1 MILHAEPDTNSTSLR
16 EATPTATV
24 DLLTVIW
31 CLVAVIGLE
40 SVALVAFI
48 AQMITAMVS
57 YKRLRKA
64 HLLKCRQYKKTPS
77 QEGEF
82 PAKTQNISYSL
93 PEPTPP
99 IPMRVMY
106 NNAINS
112 QLNTSYD
119 LEPPSTQDSSTAD
132 EQDYD
137 DIVDTT

>member
-1 MILHAEPDTNSTSLR
+1 MN
-16 EATPTATV
+16 
-24 DLLTVIW
+24 LLTVIW

-48 AQMITAMVS
+48 ALMITAMVS

-77 QEGEF
+77 QEGVV
-82 PAKTQNISYSL
+82 PAKSQNIIYSL
-93 PEPTPP
+93 PEPTPLL
-99 IPMRVMY
+99 PMRVMY
-106 NNAINS
+106 NNSINS

-119 LEPPSTQDSSTAD
+119 LEPASTQNSSIAD

-137 DIVDTT
+137 DIVDTI